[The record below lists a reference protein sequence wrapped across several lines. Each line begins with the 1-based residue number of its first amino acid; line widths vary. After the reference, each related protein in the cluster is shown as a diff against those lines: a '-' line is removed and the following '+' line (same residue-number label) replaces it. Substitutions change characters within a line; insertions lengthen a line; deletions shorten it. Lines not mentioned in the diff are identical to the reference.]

1 MFASYFLM
9 KVQLLHLNL
18 KNPFKKKNKSNVQ
31 KLKDK
36 NSKIQESTEEAA
48 PAIYTQ
54 SEEEYIDDTDA
65 IHIRDIEIYGNNL
78 IETSFIK
85 SQLSSKEGYPF
96 NRKKCCK

>member
-1 MFASYFLM
+1 MRRFYKTSLISALVCILFFNEGAASAFEF
-9 KVQLLHLNL
+9 

-65 IHIRDIEIYGNNL
+65 IHIRDI
-78 IETSFIK
+78 
-85 SQLSSKEGYPF
+85 
-96 NRKKCCK
+96 